1 MKTVLRYL
9 FGGLV
14 LTGALFYLW
23 LMWRVLLYV
32 FQHKRKRQYYVLLD
46 SRGNFVQASTGR
58 PEKMQHGQRQY
69 LLRARDL
76 EEASTLAQAA
86 FKKSFRDHGHEALG
100 DAEK

>member
-58 PEKMQHGQRQY
+58 ATAIPF
-69 LLRARDL
+69 ARPR
-76 EEASTLAQAA
+76 S
-86 FKKSFRDHGHEALG
+86 
-100 DAEK
+100 